1 MSTELEL
8 NLRLDSNCRTT
19 FDPDSEF
26 IVNNK
31 KSISSSPSSSLSSS
45 SIDYSS
51 KTVLTSLSDDSTVKI
66 TTKTD
71 TSIKTSNNKTNNMNP
86 TTISQSCSREE
97 VIISQEDKMKLLDDL
112 LFDCEIT
119 DCALLPR
126 TFWMPCSGMEVS
138 LVSSI
143 GYIWLTY
150 TNMYSSSFFTCKLVI
165 DTSNHNNNN
174 IIIICTAKML
184 IRTVCIRG
192 I

>member
-1 MSTELEL
+1 MTTELEL

-31 KSISSSPSSSLSSS
+31 KSTSSSSSSS

-51 KTVLTSLSDDSTVKI
+51 KTVLTSLTNESTVQI
-66 TTKTD
+66 TTKID
-71 TSIKTSNNKTNNMNP
+71 TSISTSNNKTNNMNS
-86 TTISQSCSREE
+86 TTISQSCTREDE

-143 GYIWLTY
+143 G
-150 TNMYSSSFFTCKLVI
+150 STCILLLLYKLLI
-165 DTSNHNNNN
+165 DTSNHNIN
-174 IIIICTAKML
+174 IIVIICKAKMF

>member
-31 KSISSSPSSSLSSS
+31 TSTSSSPSSSLSSS

-86 TTISQSCSREE
+86 TIISQSCSREE

-143 GYIWLTY
+143 G
-150 TNMYSSSFFTCKLVI
+150 STCILLLLLYKLLI
-165 DTSNHNNNN
+165 DTSNHNIN
-174 IIIICTAKML
+174 IIIIICKAKMF